1 MEDIWG
7 ILLVVGP
14 VLLLAAMVF
23 AWFRNRSLT
32 QREENLSDAGTRAL
46 RRDIEED
53 PNRPVD
59 L

>member
-7 ILLVVGP
+7 ILLIVGP
-14 VLLLAAMVF
+14 ILLLAAMVY
-23 AWFRNRSLT
+23 AWFKNRSIT
-32 QREENLSDAGTRAL
+32 PREEDLSDAGTRAL
-46 RRDIEED
+46 RHDIEND

>member
-32 QREENLSDAGTRAL
+32 RREENLSDAGTRAL
-46 RRDIEED
+46 RREIEEE